1 MSGTFLPFLYPC
13 LYTNR
18 ANAPRVLRRWLQ
30 SGRLNRN
37 TQCLAKRN
45 IATVS
50 STQGGHED
58 ENLDDTPESELD
70 RLDPS
75 PDSYPITPFNDR
87 ASIVLHT
94 GSGGHGCISF
104 LRENY
109 IEIGPPNGGDGG
121 TGGSIYIQAVQGET
135 SLHKLAR
142 RGIIKA
148 SRGKNG
154 QGKGQGGTR
163 GEDILITVPVG
174 TIVRGVWRHD
184 PIAEQEV
191 EDIRAKAMGAD
202 AVFDDE
208 PGVVVNT
215 RKWRRDRWLLFPG
228 AMPQSFTSA
237 DFPPLP
243 RPRRSNIAMAQ
254 PPAPIRLDLDTPME
268 IPQLLAAGSMV
279 D

>member
-50 STQGGHED
+50 STQEGHED

-70 RLDPS
+70 RLDPP

-87 ASIVLHT
+87 ASIVLHA

-109 IEIGPPNGGDGG
+109 IENGPPNGGDGG
-121 TGGSIYIQAVQGET
+121 TGGSIYI
-135 SLHKLAR
+135 
-142 RGIIKA
+142 
-148 SRGKNG
+148 
-154 QGKGQGGTR
+154 
-163 GEDILITVPVG
+163 
-174 TIVRGVWRHD
+174 
-184 PIAEQEV
+184 
-191 EDIRAKAMGAD
+191 
-202 AVFDDE
+202 
-208 PGVVVNT
+208 
-215 RKWRRDRWLLFPG
+215 
-228 AMPQSFTSA
+228 
-237 DFPPLP
+237 
-243 RPRRSNIAMAQ
+243 
-254 PPAPIRLDLDTPME
+254 
-268 IPQLLAAGSMV
+268 
-279 D
+279 